1 MTSQHFW
8 KGNIYNIQYTI
19 YHHLHRHEHQHE
31 HQHGHEHLRRV
42 EHKTLFFLFWWA
54 RWALKASWRQAKW
67 ALKASWR
74 QANMIRRRE
83 ARCVSKTRKWR
94 STDEQ
99 VCWLARYSFQNF
111 GKKCCLSDK
120 REALTNRY
128 VNSDFA
134 LLSDR
139 RCSKMPLVFE
149 TAISPT
155 HTYTMFVFENY
166 YLSLYLYL

>member
-1 MTSQHFW
+1 MKGVATSSKLWYFPRKFW
-8 KGNIYNIQYTI
+8 GIYKNGAHHSLMLSVSHKGLCQWEERG
-19 YHHLHRHEHQHE
+19 HRL
-31 HQHGHEHLRRV
+31 G
-42 EHKTLFFLFWWA
+42 HKTLFSFWWA
-54 RWALKASWRQAKW
+54 RWAWR
-67 ALKASWR
+67 ASWR

>member
-8 KGNIYNIQYTI
+8 KGNMYNIQYI
-19 YHHLHRHEHQHE
+19 IIFIVMSINMSINMGMNKHE

-54 RWALKASWRQAKW
+54 RWAW
-67 ALKASWR
+67 KASWR

-166 YLSLYLYL
+166 YLSLYLYLYLL

>member
-8 KGNIYNIQYTI
+8 KGNMYNIQYI
-19 YHHLHRHEHQHE
+19 IIFIVMSINMSINMSMHEHRH
-31 HQHGHEHLRRV
+31 RV
-42 EHKTLFFLFWWA
+42 EHKTLFFFFWWTQ
-54 RWALKASWRQAKW
+54 WAWR
-67 ALKASWR
+67 ASWR
-74 QANMIRRRE
+74 QANMIRRQE

>member
-8 KGNIYNIQYTI
+8 KGNIYNIQYI
-19 YHHLHRHEHQHE
+19 IIFIVMSINMSINMSMHEHRH
-31 HQHGHEHLRRV
+31 RV
-42 EHKTLFFLFWWA
+42 EHKTLFFSFFWWTQ
-54 RWALKASWRQAKW
+54 WAWRASWRQD
-67 ALKASWR
+67 
-74 QANMIRRRE
+74 NMIRRRQ

-166 YLSLYLYL
+166 YLSLYLYLYLL